1 MGRSVYRMPG
11 LTERAMAASYC
22 VRTLARQTGVS
33 TSTIERRVRERFNVS
48 ARAFMLELRM
58 ERARQLL
65 LEGRALKEISA
76 DLGYSHPQHFSRTF
90 KRYHGCSPTE
100 FMAHNQE
107 VSILIDREM
116 MDIGMKRREKV

>member
-1 MGRSVYRMPG
+1 
-11 LTERAMAASYC
+11 
-22 VRTLARQTGVS
+22 
-33 TSTIERRVRERFNVS
+33 
-48 ARAFMLELRM
+48 M